1 MGTPETAVVTGELS
15 VDAVMRLWP
24 GTIRIFLAYRMKC
37 IGCPVGR
44 LHTIEEACRE
54 HEVDLEAFLADLRTG
69 GSAHQAVLSGP
80 DDCGDPSASRNSL

>member
-1 MGTPETAVVTGELS
+1 MGTPETAMVDGTDS

-24 GTIRIFLAYRMKC
+24 GSIRIFLAYRMKC

-54 HEVDLEAFLADLRTG
+54 HGVDPGAFLDDLR
-69 GSAHQAVLSGP
+69 AAVGMPHGCSSGP
-80 DDCGDPSASRNSL
+80 DD